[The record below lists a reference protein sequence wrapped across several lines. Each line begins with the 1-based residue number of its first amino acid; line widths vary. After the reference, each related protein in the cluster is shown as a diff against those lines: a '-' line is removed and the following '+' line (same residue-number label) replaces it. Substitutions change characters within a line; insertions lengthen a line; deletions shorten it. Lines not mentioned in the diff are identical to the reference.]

1 MTSPQPLVAGNW
13 KMNGLSAAL
22 AELEALDKGLKS
34 ANPKPACDVMICPA
48 STLLAKAAAMVSDLN
63 SSIAIG
69 AQNCHAEIS
78 GAYTGD
84 VSAEMLADAGAG
96 AVIVGHSE
104 RRDINAY
111 AESDKEVLQKAGA
124 CWRTAMLAIICIGET
139 ESQRRGGETLDIVS
153 SQLVNSLPEGATAQN
168 TVIAYEP
175 VWAIGSG
182 LTPTVDDI
190 AEVHDLIRKLLIGR
204 MGEEQGSGVRILYGG
219 SVKPGNAKEL
229 MAVSNVNGALVG
241 GASLKADDFLGIIA
255 AYG

>member
-34 ANPKPACDVMICPA
+34 ANPGPACDVMICPA
-48 STLLAKAAAMVSDLN
+48 ATILAKAAVMVTDMN
-63 SSIAIG
+63 SSVAIG
-69 AQNCHAEIS
+69 GQNCHAEIS

-104 RRDINAY
+104 RRDANTY
-111 AESDKEVLQKAGA
+111 AESDEEVLQKAKA
-124 CWRTAMLAIICIGET
+124 CWRADMMAIICIGET

-153 SQLVNSLPEGATAQN
+153 SQLSGSLPEAATAQN

-190 AEVHDLIRKLLIGR
+190 AEVHDLIRKLLIER

-241 GASLKADDFLGIIA
+241 GASLKAGDFLGIIA